1 MHIYIHYK
9 RKRERGRE
17 GGGGREGG
25 RVGGREEREVIYT
38 SGAWYYVPPLGK
50 NFTSGYVSCPKG
62 ITTYESLELRA
73 QPPKKGKFDHNAIL
87 QA

>member
-1 MHIYIHYK
+1 M
-9 RKRERGRE
+9 
-17 GGGGREGG
+17 
-25 RVGGREEREVIYT
+25 IYT